1 VGFSFCRCF
10 RASATVRPAAPFL
23 IKSVSSVVFSS
34 PASVLKVLL
43 SSKAFAC
50 ALAGKQSLLI
60 SVLVEP
66 ESKSTFSILRDCSV
80 AIVSHI
86 SIVTGVYRLLSTLVV
101 IFGIGSPLYSFY
113 SSSISNTSM
122 VLSSRIKE

>member
-1 VGFSFCRCF
+1 MSHMCICPQNFVVVGDSIELAMISIVSYFQDAL
-10 RASATVRPAAPFL
+10 ASHALGMLLDVL
-23 IKSVSSVVFSS
+23 LSIDILEGSGQELLLS

-86 SIVTGVYRLLSTLVV
+86 SIVTGV
-101 IFGIGSPLYSFY
+101 
-113 SSSISNTSM
+113 
-122 VLSSRIKE
+122 